1 MVFSGKMGLLKK
13 KKKHGVKP
21 RFPHQMATVGLP
33 DRYIRMELSPIV
45 LLTGGDFGR
54 YPYTVYI
61 YIYMRLSASVCTQQK
76 FVYICIYI
84 YHNIYII

>member
-1 MVFSGKMGLLKK
+1 MVFSGKMGLFK

-61 YIYMRLSASVCTQQK
+61 YICDCPLLCAPSK
-76 FVYICIYI
+76 NLYI
-84 YHNIYII
+84 YTIMYII